1 MLLTVFLAFFAVF
14 VAVMAIYFWLT
25 AVKESPAAEL
35 KRRLRRMSLD
45 ARYESIPEDLRAELL
60 KEVTPFETFV
70 SRIPFMKRLDVYL
83 DQCGFKIQPLT
94 FLLVIVLAVVLS
106 FLVAF
111 IFRHSLLFAAFVAAC
126 VLVGACVYVSNAR
139 KKRYSAFTEQLPDA
153 LTMIARSLRAGHSLT
168 SAVELVGSET
178 PEPLGGL
185 FRAAYEQQKLGLRI
199 TDALGGMLQR
209 MDSLDLRF
217 FVTVITIHAES
228 GGNLSEILDKLAATI
243 RERIKLRRQVQV
255 YTAQGRMSGYILVAL
270 PIFAFFFLQYV
281 MLPGYEDVFIKETKG
296 HYAIAYAMI
305 SQIIGFLFIRRI
317 INIRI

>member
-1 MLLTVFLAFFAVF
+1 MLLTVILAFFAVF
-14 VAVMAIYFWLT
+14 VAVMAVFFWLT
-25 AVKESPAAEL
+25 AVRESPAAEL

-45 ARYESIPEDLRAELL
+45 SRFDGIPADLRAELL
-60 KEVTPFETFV
+60 KEATPLETIV
-70 SRIPFMKRLDVYL
+70 SRIPFMKQLDVYL
-83 DQCGFKIQPLT
+83 DQCGFRMQPLAFLAVGGGLVLT
-94 FLLVIVLAVVLS
+94 GFLLSYL
-106 FLVAF
+106 
-111 IFRHSLLFAAFVAAC
+111 FRHSLLFAAFVAAC
-126 VLVGACVYVSNAR
+126 VLVGICVYVSSAR
-139 KKRYSAFTEQLPDA
+139 KRRYNAFTEQLPEA

-168 SAVELVGSET
+168 SAVELVASET

-199 TDALGGMLQR
+199 TDALGGMLRR
-209 MDSLDLRF
+209 MESLDLRF
-217 FVTVITIHAES
+217 FVTVITIHAET

-270 PIFAFFFLQYV
+270 PIFAFFMLHYV

-296 HYAIAYAMI
+296 HIVIAYAVI

>member
-1 MLLTVFLAFFAVF
+1 MLAILLAFFAVF
-14 VAVMAIYFWLT
+14 VAVMAVYFWLA

-35 KRRLRRMSLD
+35 KRRLRRMSGD
-45 ARYESIPEDLRAELL
+45 ARYENFPEDLRAELL
-60 KEVTPFETFV
+60 KEATPLENFV
-70 SRIPFMKRLDVYL
+70 NRIPLMKRLDMYL
-83 DQCGFKIQPLT
+83 DQCGFRLQPLT
-94 FLLVIVLAVVLS
+94 FLLIILLAVVVS
-106 FLVAF
+106 FLATF
-111 IFRHSLLFAAFVAAC
+111 LFRHSLLFAAFVAVC
-126 VLVGACVYVSNAR
+126 VLIGVCVYVSSTR
-139 KKRYSAFTEQLPDA
+139 KKRFNAFTEQLPDA

-217 FVTVITIHAES
+217 FITVVTIHAET

-243 RERIKLRRQVQV
+243 RERIKLRRQVRV
-255 YTAQGRMSGYILVAL
+255 YTAQGRVSGYILVAL
-270 PIFAFFFLQYV
+270 PIFAFFFLQYI

-296 HYAIAYAMI
+296 HYVIVYAVV